1 MVFVV
6 TFFVVSL
13 GKTFDNVF
21 YENVKFENYL
31 YWLFNLKF

>member
-6 TFFVVSL
+6 KKIVVSL
-13 GKTFDNVF
+13 GKTIDNVF

-31 YWLFNLKF
+31 YWLF